1 MAKPE
6 SKFNWTPELAIEL
19 ADRIV
24 ALGLDSRQNHSLR
37 ASARNNGGTEI
48 LEKRAEQAMDAARGS
63 VTGDGQE
70 REMLTMFRE
79 FLDRAL
85 NGGRSTPDAQRND
98 PLREAVIDRMAQ
110 LKITAYRVAQLSEGA
125 VSEDAVRRYQ
135 TRMVSLNSRH
145 VSVILSVLGWNG
157 INWLDTVE
165 SE

>member
-19 ADRIV
+19 ADKIA
-24 ALGLDSRQNHSLR
+24 ALGLDSRQNRNLR
-37 ASARNNGGTEI
+37 SSAKNNSGAEI
-48 LEKRAEQAMDAARGS
+48 LEKRAEQAMDAARGV

-70 REMLTMFRE
+70 REMLTMLRE

-98 PLREAVIDRMAQ
+98 PLREAVIDRMAE

-135 TRMVSLNSRH
+135 TRVVSLNSRH
-145 VSVILSVLGWNG
+145 VSAILSVLGWNG